1 MAWTLPLSL
10 PVLPSL
16 EWLETHSERLICE
29 VQFRSTNHQHQ
40 SKMLFPFKTS
50 AVADK
55 SPISSLHFDR
65 LSALTSD
72 LIYFP
77 NAGFKVKRLFV
88 ISIWSV
94 SLRIDKSNKPKIT
107 VACNT
112 QLKKK
117 NFDQHLHHPDKPF
130 SFQSDT
136 CVFQRDCFQSGY
148 LGLLQRSLGVF
159 SSPTKYCGLCDIY
172 VKYSE
177 LLFLNRT
184 YSLFSH

>member
-94 SLRIDKSNKPKIT
+94 SLRIGKSKSNKPKIT
-107 VACNT
+107 VACNSQAT
-112 QLKKK
+112 LTSIFIIPT
-117 NFDQHLHHPDKPF
+117 N
-130 SFQSDT
+130 
-136 CVFQRDCFQSGY
+136 
-148 LGLLQRSLGVF
+148 RSLFNLTRVSSKEIVF
-159 SSPTKYCGLCDIY
+159 SLDISGSSKGHWEFSAHPPNIVDY
-172 VKYSE
+172 VT
-177 LLFLNRT
+177 FM
-184 YSLFSH
+184 